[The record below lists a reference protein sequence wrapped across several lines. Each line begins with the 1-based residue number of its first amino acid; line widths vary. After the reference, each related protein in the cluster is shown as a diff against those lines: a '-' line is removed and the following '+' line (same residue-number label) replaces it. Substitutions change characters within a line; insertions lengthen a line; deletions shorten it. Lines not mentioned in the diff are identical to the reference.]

1 MPELSEI
8 KAQHWNATTRF
19 SNREATGKV
28 DSTVVLTP
36 LEWVLQGQVLHSSFF
51 VSSVLCLVPLVGW
64 GLNTYL

>member
-1 MPELSEI
+1 MPEPSEI

-28 DSTVVLTP
+28 DSTVVL
-36 LEWVLQGQVLHSSFF
+36 LEWVLQGQVLRSSFF
-51 VSSVLCLVPLVGW
+51 VSSVLSLVPLVGR